1 VAAPLPLSGGQV
13 TYDGVGS
20 RGEQAFMTVVLV
32 TDAVRRF
39 TVVPEHF
46 DDLCGPVVNSD
57 NPAVHQQLVAYGR
70 LHLRDLL

>member
-1 VAAPLPLSGGQV
+1 
-13 TYDGVGS
+13 
-20 RGEQAFMTVVLV
+20 MTVVLV

-46 DDLCGPVVNSD
+46 DDFCGPVVNSD